1 MMINTKT
8 YFVKMAIMTDV
19 LIHGAESERDAMN
32 LAKKSVNLLFDS
44 DEIDIEILTVL
55 CEDEQ

>member
-1 MMINTKT
+1 MINTKT

-19 LIHGAESERDAMN
+19 LIHGAESEHDAMN

>member
-1 MMINTKT
+1 MINTKK
-8 YFVKMAIMTDV
+8 YFIKMAIVTDV
-19 LIHGAESERDAMN
+19 LVHGAESERDAMN

>member
-1 MMINTKT
+1 MINTKT

-44 DEIDIEILTVL
+44 DEIDIDILTVL

>member
-44 DEIDIEILTVL
+44 DEIDIDILTVL

>member
-1 MMINTKT
+1 MINTKT